1 MADGQEDALID
12 DTSSVD
18 MATTE
23 NLETLIEIG
32 NKLLNKN
39 VSRVNLETG
48 RYEPVKGEG
57 TNADALKRFAK
68 ILSDE
73 KKLRTV
79 K

>member
-1 MADGQEDALID
+1 MVG

-18 MATTE
+18 IATEE
-23 NLETLIEIG
+23 NLKELVEIG
-32 NKLLNKN
+32 NNLLKNN

-48 RYEPVKGEG
+48 MSVPVKGEG

-68 ILSDE
+68 LLSVE
-73 KKLRTV
+73 KKLRH